1 MTRGDSSL
9 LRTALLALQYLFL
22 FGVVVIMIA
31 GAAESL
37 SGLTGLST
45 ILLGAIVTLVIFV
58 LALCGLQSLVASFS
72 ALVPVITVC
81 AVIIAVVVISGGK
94 GQTAEFAPEAS
105 LLRPNWYVSA
115 ATYAA
120 YNLFGSLTTMIPL
133 AEHIPDGKTL
143 RKGLLSGNV
152 VLLLIAM
159 SMISAMLVCPEAGQD
174 ELPMIVLAGEISPVL
189 QTGYSVLMTLS
200 MVVSGAG
207 LRVCSFC
214 GSGSCKHRSFKK
226 ERDL

>member
-1 MTRGDSSL
+1 
-9 LRTALLALQYLFL
+9 
-22 FGVVVIMIA
+22 
-31 GAAESL
+31 
-37 SGLTGLST
+37 
-45 ILLGAIVTLVIFV
+45 
-58 LALCGLQSLVASFS
+58 
-72 ALVPVITVC
+72 
-81 AVIIAVVVISGGK
+81 
-94 GQTAEFAPEAS
+94 
-105 LLRPNWYVSA
+105 
-115 ATYAA
+115 
-120 YNLFGSLTTMIPL
+120 MIPL

-200 MVVSGAG
+200 MVVSALGAC
-207 LRVCSFC
+207 LRFC
-214 GSGSCKHRSFKK
+214 GSGSCKRRSFKK